1 MQAVFTRILNMSLTG
16 SIVIAVVLLARFF
29 LKRAPKIYSYA
40 LWAVVLFR
48 LLCPLSVTA
57 GLSVLKPL
65 PVTTTSGVST
75 VSYRPVAQAVRES
88 IPAPIRQQL
97 VPAQPAEQLKQSEK
111 IISPMQAAAYIWLAG
126 ASLMAGYSIAQ
137 YLALR
142 HRLLEAVPMKENV
155 YLADRISTPFVMG
168 LICPK
173 VYLPSGTPGEAET
186 YILAHE
192 EHHIRRGDHLWKLLG
207 YIALC
212 LHWFNPLVWLAF
224 CLAGKDMEMSCDEAV
239 IKRLGEHIRAD
250 YSQALLRLATHK
262 RIVSGMPLAFGEGDT
277 KGRVRNMAKWKK
289 PKVWVSALCAALCLV
304 ILAACALN
312 PKQKET
318 ETDGETQIVGPARIV
333 IRDFRFRIPAGCIT
347 EKREKKTHEQTDDG
361 LDVAYWEFI
370 DGESIIGGVNT
381 FRIPENLD
389 TDNWDWRNWDWLQA
403 LDLPEWKDDTLGYYA
418 DGTFG
423 DMVTLEFFSD
433 VPEGQERTVL
443 NEHNLYFYEGWIYDL
458 WFDKLTVKP
467 EVMEAILDTVSLR
480 EPKPNPTTLPYE
492 IGELPQGYDAEITAE
507 GNILI
512 DNLQGKVGFITS
524 YPIPEGVYDP
534 NDDAWLWLE
543 DVGVEDLEN
552 PNLTVT
558 GMFSWDG
565 SNGCTLTVADD
576 PEHPTVKRTHYFR
589 FTENTLYD
597 FWLDDLAVDEVTRA
611 AIQEA
616 VVYQEPATQ
625 QKELS
630 FYLEGMEEKAM
641 ATLYAGD
648 GYSLYIF
655 DADWVYYLDDGQ
667 PVWESR
673 LNPDVKLGVIHLKG
687 MTSSAAQ
694 QWVRQRFEGFNL
706 TEDKQGGLGGTNA
719 EGILADVRLIPSGDD
734 VYALCCVY
742 PMEAEEGF
750 GVRLAVMA
758 DTFALTSPAATQE
771 LSEEEIAFAKAQA
784 VMQGLQDVPALI
796 QTECRY
802 QNTPEKDYMET
813 FCYDS
818 EIGFLRVTTTADGL
832 DHAQLYVNDRFYTN
846 AGSESKPEPIW
857 EEGEAPFEFSTPW
870 LGSFNFI
877 RHYVTYVDKLA
888 DGENTRYLFQV
899 NAPFEDTPDAANAY
913 AATFDFDAEGNFIDV
928 CLQINILRDDAYTL
942 RESIVSLD
950 RQTVAETIV
959 AEFDRAT
966 NTSVAAIGGAEGPES
981 VF

>member
-1 MQAVFTRILNMSLTG
+1 MQAAFAKILNMSFTG
-16 SIVIAVVLLARFF
+16 SIVIAVVLLTRLF

-48 LLCPLSVTA
+48 LLCPLSITA
-57 GLSVLKPL
+57 GLSVLKPI
-65 PVTTTSGVST
+65 PVDTTPGISA
-75 VSYRPVAQAVRES
+75 VSYQPAAQAVRES
-88 IPAPIRQQL
+88 IPAPIRQQF
-97 VPAQPAEQLKQSEK
+97 VPAQPAEQLEQPETKLP
-111 IISPMQAAAYIWLAG
+111 PMQAAAYIWLAG
-126 ASLMAGYSIAQ
+126 ASVMAVYSIAQ
-137 YLALR
+137 YFALR
-142 HRLLEAVPMKENV
+142 RRLAEAVPVKENV

-168 LICPK
+168 VIRPR
-173 VYLPSGTPGEAET
+173 VYLPSGTPREAET

-192 EHHIRRGDHLWKLLG
+192 EHHIRRGDPVWKLLG
-207 YIALC
+207 YAALC

-262 RIVSGMPLAFGEGDT
+262 RMVSGMPLAFGEGDT

-289 PKVWVSALCAALCLV
+289 PKVWVSVLCAGLCLV

-312 PKQKET
+312 PKQEEEPLGEMTRIEGPADIGAWELWFILPKGCTYETLEKEKDIDKDT
-318 ETDGETQIVGPARIV
+318 RLTQYQIMTDGQNT
-333 IRDFRFRIPAGCIT
+333 
-347 EKREKKTHEQTDDG
+347 
-361 LDVAYWEFI
+361 
-370 DGESIIGGVNT
+370 IGGVMA
-381 FRIPENLD
+381 FPIPENEGAD
-389 TDNWDWRNWDWLQA
+389 SWDWLQA

-423 DMVTLEFFSD
+423 DVVTLEFFSD
-433 VPEGQERTVL
+433 VPEGQERTLL
-443 NEHNLYFYEGWIYDL
+443 NAHNLYFYEGWIYDL
-458 WFDKLTVKP
+458 WFDELTIKP
-467 EVMEAILDTVSLR
+467 EVMEAILDTVSLG
-480 EPKPNPTTLPYE
+480 EPKPNSTTLPYE
-492 IGELPQGYDAEITAE
+492 IGELPLGYDAMVTAE

-512 DNLQGKVGFITS
+512 DNLRGKVGLITS

-534 NDDAWLWLE
+534 YDDGFLWLE

-552 PNLTVT
+552 PNLTIT
-558 GMFSWDG
+558 GMFSWGG

-576 PEHPTVKRTHYFR
+576 PEHPTVERTHYFR

-625 QKELS
+625 QKELT

-655 DADWVYYLDDGQ
+655 DEGWVNFLDDGQ

-673 LNPDVKLGVIHLKG
+673 LNPDVKLGVIHLTD
-687 MTSSAAQ
+687 MPLSAAQ
-694 QWVRQRFEGFNL
+694 GWVRHKFEGFDL
-706 TEDKQGGLGGTNA
+706 IEDKQGGLGGTNA
-719 EGILADVRLIPSGDD
+719 EGILADVRLIPSGEDT
-734 VYALCCVY
+734 YAVCCVY
-742 PMEAEEGF
+742 PMEAAEGF

-758 DTFALTSPAATQE
+758 DTFALTSPAATPE
-771 LSEEEIAFAKAQA
+771 LSEEEIAFSKAQG
-784 VMQGLQDVPALI
+784 VIMGLQDVPSLI

-802 QNTPEKDYMET
+802 QNTPEKNYMED

-818 EIGFLRVTTTADGL
+818 EIGFLRVTTTADGS
-832 DHAQLYVNDRFYTN
+832 DHGQLYVNDRYYTN
-846 AGSESKPEPIW
+846 AGSETSPEPIW
-857 EEGEAPFEFSTPW
+857 LEAEAPSEFITPW
-870 LGSFNFI
+870 LGRFSFI
-877 RHYVTYVDKLA
+877 RHYVTYVDTLS
-888 DGENTRYLFQV
+888 DGEKTSYLFRV
-899 NAPFEDTPDAANAY
+899 NAPFADTPDATDHY
-913 AATFDFDAEGNFIDV
+913 FATFHFDAEDRFMDV
-928 CLQINILRDDAYTL
+928 SLQINPVRDDAYTL

-950 RQTVAETIV
+950 QQTVSETIM
-959 AEFDRAT
+959 AEFARAQ
-966 NTSVAAIGGAEGPES
+966 NTSAAAIGGVDGPAA
-981 VF
+981 VY

>member
-16 SIVIAVVLLARFF
+16 SIVIAVVLLARLF

-48 LLCPLSVTA
+48 LLCPLSITA
-57 GLSVLKPL
+57 GLSVLKPI
-65 PVTTTSGVST
+65 PVTTTPGISA
-75 VSYRPVAQAVRES
+75 VSYQSVAQAVQENT
-88 IPAPIRQQL
+88 PAPIRQQV
-97 VPAQPAEQLKQSEK
+97 VPAQTAQTDTKP
-111 IISPMQAAAYIWLAG
+111 SPMQIAAYIWLAG
-126 ASLMAGYSIAQ
+126 ASVMAACSVAK
-137 YLALR
+137 YLILR
-142 HRLLEAVPMKENV
+142 RRLAEAVPLQGEI
-155 YLADRISTPFVMG
+155 YLADRISSPFVMG
-168 LICPK
+168 IFHPRI
-173 VYLPSGTPGEAET
+173 YLPSSTPMAERRFVV
-186 YILAHE
+186 AHE
-192 EHHIRRGDHLWKLLG
+192 RHHIRRGDPLWKLLG

-289 PKVWVSALCAALCLV
+289 PKVWVSALCAGLCLV

-318 ETDGETQIVGPARIV
+318 PREEMTTTGPASIGV
-333 IRDFRFRIPAGCIT
+333 WELYLELPAGCTFVNRNLDNWEEGKVGPFTIT
-347 EKREKKTHEQTDDG
+347 DG
-361 LDVAYWEFI
+361 
-370 DGESIIGGVNT
+370 SNTIGGVMV
-381 FRIPENLD
+381 FPVPED
-389 TDNWDWRNWDWLQA
+389 FSADNWDWFHE
-403 LDLPEWKDDTLGYYA
+403 LDLPEWQDDTLGYSA
-418 DGTFG
+418 GGAPG
-423 DMVTLEFFSD
+423 DEVSVEFFSD

-443 NEHNLYFYEGWIYDL
+443 NEHTLYFYEGWIYDL
-458 WFDKLTVKP
+458 WFDKLTAKP
-467 EVMEAILDTVSLR
+467 EVMAAILDTVSLGA
-480 EPKPNPTTLPYE
+480 PKPNPTTLPYE
-492 IGELPQGYDAEITAE
+492 IGELPQGYDAAVTAE

-534 NDDAWLWLE
+534 NDGAYLWLE

-565 SNGCTLTVADD
+565 SNGCALTVVDNL
-576 PEHPTVKRTHYFR
+576 ENPTVQRTHYFR

-597 FWLDDLAVDEVTRA
+597 FWLDDLAVDEVTRS
-611 AIQEA
+611 AIQKA

-625 QKELS
+625 QTELT
-630 FYLEGMEEKAM
+630 FYVEGMEERAM

-673 LNPDVKLGVIHLKG
+673 FNPDVKLSVIHLKD
-687 MTSSAAQ
+687 MPLSVAQ
-694 QWVRQRFEGFNL
+694 GWVRRRFEGFNL
-706 TEDKQGGLGGTNA
+706 IEDNRGGLGGTNA
-719 EGILADVRLIPSGDD
+719 EGIMADVRLISSEDD

-742 PMEAEEGF
+742 PLEAAEGF
-750 GVRLAVMA
+750 GTRLAVMA

-771 LSEEEIAFAKAQA
+771 LSEEEIAFSKAQA
-784 VMQGLQDVPALI
+784 VMMGLQDVPALI

-802 QNTPEKDYMET
+802 QNTPEKDYIET

-818 EIGFLRVTTTADGL
+818 ELGFLRVTTTADGL
-832 DHAQLYVNDRFYTN
+832 DHAQLYVNDRYYTN
-846 AGSESKPEPIW
+846 AGSETSPEPIW
-857 EEGEAPFEFSTPW
+857 VESEAPSERSGPW
-870 LGSFNFI
+870 LGNFNFI
-877 RHYVTYVDKLA
+877 RHYVTYVDTLP
-888 DGENTRYLFQV
+888 DGEKTSYLFQV
-899 NAPFEDTPDAANAY
+899 NAPFEDTPGAVDHYFAA
-913 AATFDFDAEGNFIDV
+913 FDFDAEGNFIAV
-928 CLQINILRDDAYTL
+928 YLQINPVRDDAYTL
-942 RESIVSLD
+942 TQSVVTTDPQVIAAKLSGEMI
-950 RQTVAETIV
+950 
-959 AEFDRAT
+959 RAT
-966 NTSVAAIGGAEGPES
+966 K
-981 VF
+981 

>member
-111 IISPMQAAAYIWLAG
+111 TISPMQAAAYIWLAG

-142 HRLLEAVPMKENV
+142 RRLLEAVPVKENV

-173 VYLPSGTPGEAET
+173 VYLPSGTPGEAEA

-192 EHHIRRGDHLWKLLG
+192 EHHIRRGDPLWKLLG

-312 PKQKET
+312 PKQKEKPLEEMT
-318 ETDGETQIVGPARIV
+318 TTGPASIGV
-333 IRDFRFRIPAGCIT
+333 WELYLELPAGCTFVNRNLDNWEEGKVGPFTIT
-347 EKREKKTHEQTDDG
+347 DG
-361 LDVAYWEFI
+361 
-370 DGESIIGGVNT
+370 SNTIGGVMV
-381 FRIPENLD
+381 FPVPED
-389 TDNWDWRNWDWLQA
+389 FSADNWDWFHE
-403 LDLPEWKDDTLGYYA
+403 LDLPEWQDDTLGYSA
-418 DGTFG
+418 GGAPG
-423 DMVTLEFFSD
+423 DEVSVEFFSD

-443 NEHNLYFYEGWIYDL
+443 NEHTLYFYEGWIYDL
-458 WFDKLTVKP
+458 WFDKLTAKP
-467 EVMEAILDTVSLR
+467 EVMAAILDTVSLGA
-480 EPKPNPTTLPYE
+480 PKPNPTTLPYE
-492 IGELPQGYDAEITAE
+492 IGELPQGYDAAVSAE

-534 NDDAWLWLE
+534 NDGAYLWLE
-543 DVGVEDLEN
+543 DVGVPDLED
-552 PNLTVT
+552 PNLYVA
-558 GMFSWDG
+558 GVFSWKG
-565 SNGCTLTVADD
+565 SNSCSLTVEDD
-576 PEHPTVKRTHYFR
+576 AQNPTVKRTHYFQVAR
-589 FTENTLYD
+589 NTLYD

-625 QKELS
+625 QKKLS

-655 DADWVYYLDDGQ
+655 DEDWVYFLDEGQ

-758 DTFALTSPAATQE
+758 DTFALTSPAATPE
-771 LSEEEIAFAKAQA
+771 LSEEETAFAKAQA
-784 VMQGLQDVPALI
+784 VMQGLQDVPFLI

-942 RESIVSLD
+942 RESVVFLD
-950 RQTVAETIV
+950 RQTVAETIL